1 MTRPTDINYL
11 ETHEW
16 VKFIDETT
24 AIVGITD
31 FAQDQLGDIVFVEL
45 PEVGQEVTKGDQV
58 AEVESVKTVSDIY
71 TPFTG
76 VISKI
81 NEALDDAP
89 ESVNESPFENWLF
102 EVKDITEKE
111 DLIDLAAYNK
121 VVEEEA

>member
-1 MTRPTDINYL
+1 MSRPTELNYL
-11 ETHEW
+11 ATHEW

-31 FAQDQLGDIVFVEL
+31 FAQEQLGDIVFVEL
-45 PEVGQEVTKGDQV
+45 PEVDQEVTKGDQV

-81 NEALDDAP
+81 NTELEDAP
-89 ESVNESPFENWLF
+89 ESVNEAPFENWLF
-102 EVKDITEKE
+102 EVSNITDKE
-111 DLIDLAAYNK
+111 ELLGLEDYNK

>member
-1 MTRPTDINYL
+1 MSRPTELNYL
-11 ETHEW
+11 ATHEW

-31 FAQDQLGDIVFVEL
+31 FAQEQLGDIVFVEL
-45 PEVGQEVTKGDQV
+45 PEVDQEVTKGDQV

-81 NEALDDAP
+81 NTDLEDAP
-89 ESVNESPFENWLF
+89 ESVNEAPFENWLF
-102 EVKDITEKE
+102 EVSNITDKE
-111 DLIDLAAYNK
+111 ELLGLEDYNK

>member
-1 MTRPTDINYL
+1 MSRPTEINYL
-11 ETHEW
+11 ATHEW

-24 AIVGITD
+24 AVVGITD
-31 FAQDQLGDIVFVEL
+31 FAQEQLGDIVFVEL
-45 PEVGQEVTKGDQV
+45 PEVNQEVTKGEQI

-81 NEALDDAP
+81 NTELEDAP
-89 ESVNESPFENWLF
+89 ESVNEAPFENWLF
-102 EVKDITEKE
+102 EVINITDKE
-111 DLIDLAAYNK
+111 ELLNLEAYNE

>member
-1 MTRPTDINYL
+1 MSRPTEINYL
-11 ETHEW
+11 ATHEW

-24 AIVGITD
+24 AVVGITD
-31 FAQDQLGDIVFVEL
+31 FAQEQLGDIVFVEL
-45 PEVGQEVTKGDQV
+45 PEVDQEVTKGEQI

-81 NEALDDAP
+81 NTELEDAP
-89 ESVNESPFENWLF
+89 ESVNEAPFENWLF
-102 EVKDITEKE
+102 EVSNITDKE
-111 DLIDLAAYNK
+111 ELLNLETYNE

>member
-76 VISKI
+76 VISRI
-81 NEALDDAP
+81 NEDLDDAP
-89 ESVNESPFENWLF
+89 ESVNEAPFENWLF

>member
-1 MTRPTDINYL
+1 MSRPTEINYL
-11 ETHEW
+11 ATHEW

-24 AIVGITD
+24 AVVGITD
-31 FAQDQLGDIVFVEL
+31 FAQEQLGDIVFVEL
-45 PEVGQEVTKGDQV
+45 PEVDQEVTKGEQI

-81 NEALDDAP
+81 NTELEDAP
-89 ESVNESPFENWLF
+89 ESVNEAPFENWLF
-102 EVKDITEKE
+102 EVSNITDKE
-111 DLIDLAAYNK
+111 ELLGLEDYNK

>member
-1 MTRPTDINYL
+1 MSRPTELSYL

-16 VKFIDETT
+16 VKFIDDTT
-24 AIVGITD
+24 ALVGITD

-45 PEVGQEVTKGDQV
+45 PEVDSDVTKGEQV

-81 NEALDDAP
+81 NPDLEDAP
-89 ESVNESPFENWLF
+89 ESVNEKPFETWLF
-102 EVKDITEKE
+102 EVSNITEKE
-111 DLIDLAAYNK
+111 ELIDVTAYNK